1 MTSRLV
7 PVGLLLPCAA
17 VVGWTVLGVLGVLD
31 YEYLSSPREIAAAL
45 TDLVA
50 EGELVGDL
58 VHTVR
63 VAVIATLIG
72 TALGGMLGFA
82 IGLLPLVRRNVTAG
96 IDVLRVVPAVALV
109 PIALL
114 ALGPAVR
121 TEVVLAVYAAVWPVV
136 LSTAAG
142 VAAVHPRQYDVART
156 LHLSRAAT
164 VRTIVVPA
172 AVPAWL
178 AGTRMAAVAALLVA
192 IVAEMIMWPR
202 GLGGGLTESLHALAP
217 ARMWAYALICG
228 FVGFLVN
235 LLLRQGVRRAC
246 PGSTFGGSPAVRQPA
261 APLRGLV
268 PLVGALVVWQ
278 LFVRD
283 AQSFP
288 PPSAWFTGLAGLHDD
303 GALLPAIGHTVA
315 VVVGG
320 LALATLIGTAVGI
333 AIGASRWVDRALT
346 PSVEFLAAV
355 PAAAFVPIA
364 VLLLGTSMASE
375 VAVVALVTA
384 WPILLETAVAM
395 RTVPAVR
402 LDVSR
407 TLRLST
413 ADKWRKVV
421 LPTLAPAILLGV
433 RIAAALALVVALLV
447 EILGAGTG
455 IGRLLVE
462 SQQSFD
468 AAAAWGLLLVVGI
481 TGYLL
486 SAAVVRIDGFVARQP
501 SSGGPSVRS
510 RTAA

>member
-1 MTSRLV
+1 
-7 PVGLLLPCAA
+7 
-17 VVGWTVLGVLGVLD
+17 
-31 YEYLSSPREIAAAL
+31 
-45 TDLVA
+45 
-50 EGELVGDL
+50 
-58 VHTVR
+58 
-63 VAVIATLIG
+63 
-72 TALGGMLGFA
+72 
-82 IGLLPLVRRNVTAG
+82 
-96 IDVLRVVPAVALV
+96 
-109 PIALL
+109 
-114 ALGPAVR
+114 
-121 TEVVLAVYAAVWPVV
+121 
-136 LSTAAG
+136 
-142 VAAVHPRQYDVART
+142 
-156 LHLSRAAT
+156 
-164 VRTIVVPA
+164 
-172 AVPAWL
+172 
-178 AGTRMAAVAALLVA
+178 
-192 IVAEMIMWPR
+192 
-202 GLGGGLTESLHALAP
+202 
-217 ARMWAYALICG
+217 
-228 FVGFLVN
+228 
-235 LLLRQGVRRAC
+235 
-246 PGSTFGGSPAVRQPA
+246 
-261 APLRGLV
+261 
-268 PLVGALVVWQ
+268 
-278 LFVRD
+278 
-283 AQSFP
+283 
-288 PPSAWFTGLAGLHDD
+288 
-303 GALLPAIGHTVA
+303 
-315 VVVGG
+315 
-320 LALATLIGTAVGI
+320 LATLIGTAVGI

-468 AAAAWGLLLVVGI
+468 AAAAWGLLLVVGM

-486 SAAVVRIDGFVARQP
+486 SAAVVRIDALVARQP
-501 SSGGPSVRS
+501 SSGDPSVRS